1 MPENSIQ
8 ERIEMRELRL
18 LEYQSKRNS
27 ALLYY
32 DSQIKEMELKISRFE
47 ESKKMFERQKA
58 LSEASW
64 NDRIH
69 DVELQIQRLQN
80 S

>member
-8 ERIEMRELRL
+8 ERIEMRQLRL
-18 LEYQSKRNS
+18 AEYQSKRDS
-27 ALLYY
+27 AQRYF
-32 DSQIKEMELKISRFE
+32 DSQIKEMELKINRIQNTLDHFRDN
-47 ESKKMFERQKA
+47 KV
-58 LSEASW
+58 LSEMTW
-64 NDRIH
+64 NAKIH

>member
-27 ALLYY
+27 ALLYF